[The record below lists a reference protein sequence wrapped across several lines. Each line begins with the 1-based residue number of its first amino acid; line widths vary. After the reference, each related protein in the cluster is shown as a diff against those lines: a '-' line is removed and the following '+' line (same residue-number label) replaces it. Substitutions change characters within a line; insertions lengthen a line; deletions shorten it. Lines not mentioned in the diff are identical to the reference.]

1 MDELIE
7 ILKGIDTPTVSNAIE
22 LLNVRRR
29 SENFAPVDIRCLF
42 PELGPMVGYAV
53 TAQVET
59 ITQMEPLDP
68 KQTMKLYEAIDASPK
83 PAVVVFQEIG
93 GFPQMA
99 AHCGE
104 VMATVMKNF
113 GSIGLVTDCAVRDLN
128 ECRALG
134 FHYFARGAVAS
145 HGYCRIASVGRP
157 VQVLGMTVRPGDLL
171 HGDLNGLV
179 EIPREHAS
187 SIPELVQKVRTGEQS
202 LMDEV
207 RAGGFTLEKLRQRL
221 TGYR

>member
-1 MDELIE
+1 MTELIE
-7 ILKGIDTPTVSNAIE
+7 TLKKIDTPTVSNAVE
-22 LLNVRRR
+22 LLDVRRR
-29 SENFAPVDIRCLF
+29 SENFAPLDIRCLF
-42 PELGPMVGYAV
+42 PDLGPMVGYAV

-59 ITQMEPLDP
+59 ITRMEPLDP
-68 KQTMKLYEAIDASPK
+68 NQTMALYEAVEASPM
-83 PAVVVFQEIG
+83 PAIVVFQEIG
-93 GFPQMA
+93 GFREFA

-104 VMATVMKNF
+104 VMATVLGNF
-113 GSIGLVTDCAVRDLN
+113 GAIGMVTDCAVRDLN

-157 VQVLGMTVRPGDLL
+157 VQILGMTIRPGDLL
-171 HGDLNGLV
+171 HGDLNGLL
-179 EIPREHAS
+179 EIPREHAEK
-187 SIPELVQKVRTGEQS
+187 IPDLVEQVRTSERS

-207 RAGGFTLEKLRQRL
+207 RAGGFTLEKLRARL